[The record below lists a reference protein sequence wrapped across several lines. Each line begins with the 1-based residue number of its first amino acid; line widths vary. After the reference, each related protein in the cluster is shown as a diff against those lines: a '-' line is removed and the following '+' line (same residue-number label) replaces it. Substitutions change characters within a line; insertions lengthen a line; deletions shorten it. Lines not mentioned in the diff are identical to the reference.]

1 MEKEAAVNQPSNK
14 LLDIIPLDGHGV
26 EGKLK
31 TKMKRFKIIDPS
43 GCTEN
48 TQHNTIE
55 KVVNDLLGKGRDMSL
70 QTYYVK
76 CLIDEIEI
84 EADELISAWREGER
98 PDDLQMF

>member
-14 LLDIIPLDGHGV
+14 LLDIIPLNGHGV
-26 EGKLK
+26 EGELK

-43 GCTEN
+43 GHTEN
-48 TQHNTIE
+48 TRHNTIE
-55 KVVNDLLGKGRDMSL
+55 EVVNDLLGKGRDMSL
-70 QTYYVK
+70 QTYYVN

-84 EADELISAWREGER
+84 EADELISVWLEGER